1 MATMKPKN
9 PKREI
14 TQKDRFSGTNK
25 ADKSGKGFES
35 NIGIGQRVVPGV
47 GTGSRI
53 TRKLSEGSYSTTVS
67 PDTKKTVRSG
77 KNMLGR
83 QVVKTKTASYGTV
96 VKGGGTPKEKVIG
109 DKAITKTKTVYKKD
123 GGVARG
129 KSVTRVATST
139 KKGMKESKGAM
150 GQDSGMPLGVT
161 GTSKDFKRNLLKSNR
176 VTSRSKTK

>member
-35 NIGIGQRVVPGV
+35 NIGIGQRVSPGV
-47 GTGSRI
+47 GSGSRV
-53 TRKLSEGSYSTTVS
+53 TRKLGEGSYSTTES
-67 PDTKKTVRSG
+67 PDRKKIVRSG
-77 KNMLGR
+77 KNLLGR
-83 QVVKTKTASYGTV
+83 QVVKSKTASYGSV
-96 VKGGGTPKEKVIG
+96 VKGGDTPKEKVIG
-109 DKAITKTKTVYKKD
+109 DKAITKTKTVYKKG
-123 GGVARG
+123 GGVARS

-139 KKGMKESKGAM
+139 KEGFKQSKGAM

-161 GTSKDFKRNLLKSNR
+161 GTDMDFKRNLLKRNR